1 MSLDAKQAVRL
12 AKEWLKDQFSDEP
25 VENLG
30 LEEVRLNDGA
40 WEITLGF
47 SRQWD
52 GPYSIMADLADRM
65 AKRRT
70 YKVVVVDDETAHVVE
85 MRNREAA

>member
-47 SRQWD
+47 SRPWD
-52 GPYSIMADLADRM
+52 GLNSVMASLSERLT
-65 AKRRT
+65 RRT
-70 YKVVVVDDETAHVVE
+70 YKVVVVDDQTEHVVE